1 MTIERHK
8 VSQSTALAYTGND
21 ARGVCLEACRRW
33 VRAVLAGHLTPG
45 ETIYDIIGPETI
57 QELLESHRQRNKKSD
72 NNMEGFG
79 LTVTKRE
86 GGGPFK
92 KFTGLRTR
100 QDVIDH
106 VLAVPGAY
114 IYVVD
119 GADGGHAMAFSSLDR
134 DHVLFLDPNVGEWEL
149 INEDQVSIRSWWKDF
164 WAGKGAEFEGL
175 VSYKKEYHKGGRE
188 LWQYKVVTH

>member
-1 MTIERHK
+1 MSIERTK
-8 VSQSTALAYTGND
+8 VSQSSALKFTGND

-33 VRAVLAGHLTPG
+33 VKAALEGSLVPG
-45 ETIYDIIGPETI
+45 ETVYDIIGSDTI
-57 QELLESHRQRNKKSD
+57 QELLESHKKRNNKSEKGMKEFD
-72 NNMEGFG
+72 
-79 LTVTKRE
+79 LTLTKRE

-106 VLAVPGAY
+106 VLTVPGAY

-119 GADGGHAMAFSSLDR
+119 ASKGGHAFAFSSLNK
-134 DHVLFLDPNVGEWEL
+134 DHLLFFDPNMGEWEL
-149 INEDQVSIRSWWKDF
+149 TGETLPSIRSWWHDF
-164 WAGKGAEFEGL
+164 WEGTEFYFKGF

-188 LWQYKVVTH
+188 LWQYKVMTL